1 MNPQIKLIKLIVKF
15 IVILHFNT
23 LVRKVLFNS
32 KAKNMDSLLKV
43 IKILV
48 FVVFAVGFISCD
60 DSGNNSED
68 IFDDN
73 IDQGFIKEVES
84 QTYYLIPSP
93 EGLFSFIRDGD
104 LKYVKDILNPT
115 DNMDK
120 YIDTRAK
127 ELNFGIYSADLAY
140 VSSFNKYQES
150 VDYLNTVRTLS
161 DEIGISAVFDEN
173 LIGRIDNIIDDQDS
187 LLKVTSDSY
196 FSIVRYLESSNR
208 KKSLALIV
216 TGGWIE
222 SIFVVTNLVD
232 TYKEGSD
239 VVQLL
244 ADQKLVVSNLM
255 SYLDQNKSDDNIQRT
270 INDLKNLQKIY
281 ENLGTEETDESKLET
296 VDSNKIVVGG
306 SSRIIMTSEQFFA
319 LKLEIGK
326 VRNKITKNN

>member
-1 MNPQIKLIKLIVKF
+1 MN
-15 IVILHFNT
+15 
-23 LVRKVLFNS
+23 
-32 KAKNMDSLLKV
+32 SLLK
-43 IKILV
+43 IFKTLV
-48 FVVFAVGFISCD
+48 LVVFSVSIISCGQ
-60 DSGNNSED
+60 SGNDSED
-68 IFDDN
+68 VFSDST
-73 IDQGFIKEVES
+73 DQGFIKQTES

-115 DNMDK
+115 ANMDK
-120 YIDTRAK
+120 YIDTRSK

-161 DEIGISAVFDEN
+161 DDIGISAVFDEN

-196 FSIVRYLESSNR
+196 FSIVRYLESTNR
-208 KKSLALIV
+208 SKSLALIV
-216 TGGWIE
+216 TGGWVE
-222 SIFVVTNLVD
+222 SIYVVTNLID
-232 TYKEGSD
+232 NYQEGSD

-244 ADQKLVVSNLM
+244 ADQKLVIDNLM

-281 ENLGTEETDESKLET
+281 NSLAKKDTEKEKIKPKDPD
-296 VDSNKIVVGG
+296 VIVVGG
-306 SSRIIMTSEQFFA
+306 SSKIVLTKEQFDA
-319 LKLEIGK
+319 LKTEIAK
-326 VRNKITKNN
+326 IRNKITKNN

>member
-1 MNPQIKLIKLIVKF
+1 MNSLFKIIK
-15 IVILHFNT
+15 T
-23 LVRKVLFNS
+23 
-32 KAKNMDSLLKV
+32 
-43 IKILV
+43 LV
-48 FVVFAVGFISCD
+48 FVVISVSIVSCGQG
-60 DSGNNSED
+60 GNDSED
-68 IFDDN
+68 IFDDST
-73 IDQGFIKEVES
+73 DQGFIKQVES

-115 DNMDK
+115 ANMDK
-120 YIDTRAK
+120 YIDTRSK

-196 FSIVRYLESSNR
+196 FSIVRYLESTNR
-208 KKSLALIV
+208 SKSLALIV

-222 SIFVVTNLVD
+222 SIYVVTNLID
-232 TYKEGSD
+232 TYQKGSD

-244 ADQKLVVSNLM
+244 ADQKLVVDNLM

-281 ENLGTEETDESKLET
+281 DSLVKKETETEKLKPKNPD
-296 VDSNKIVVGG
+296 VIVVGG
-306 SSRIIMTSEQFFA
+306 SSKIVLTKEQFDA
-319 LKLEIGK
+319 LKTEIAK
-326 VRNKITKNN
+326 IRNKITKNN

>member
-1 MNPQIKLIKLIVKF
+1 
-15 IVILHFNT
+15 
-23 LVRKVLFNS
+23 
-32 KAKNMDSLLKV
+32 MDSLFKI
-43 IKILV
+43 IKTLV
-48 FVVFAVGFISCD
+48 FIVFMVGIVSCGNN
-60 DSGNNSED
+60 GNNSDD
-68 IFDDN
+68 IFDDQL
-73 IDQGFIKEVES
+73 DEGFIKEAIES
-84 QTYYLIPSP
+84 ETYYLIPSP

-104 LKYVKDILNPT
+104 LKYLKDILNPT
-115 DNMDK
+115 ENIDK
-120 YIDTRAK
+120 YIDTRSK

-150 VDYLNTVRTLS
+150 VDYLSTVRTLS

-222 SIFVVTNLVD
+222 SIYVVTNLID
-232 TYKEGSD
+232 SYKPNSD
-239 VVQLL
+239 AVQLL

-255 SYLDQNKSDDNIQRT
+255 SYLEQNKSDDNIQRT

-281 ENLGTEETDESKLET
+281 ESFKTEKVGGDEIATTDST
-296 VDSNKIVVGG
+296 KIVVGG
-306 SSRIIMTSEQFFA
+306 SRKIVMTEEQFVA
-319 LKLEIGK
+319 LKKEIAK
-326 VRNKITKNN
+326 IRNKITKNS

>member
-1 MNPQIKLIKLIVKF
+1 MN
-15 IVILHFNT
+15 
-23 LVRKVLFNS
+23 
-32 KAKNMDSLLKV
+32 SLLKT
-43 IKILV
+43 I
-48 FVVFAVGFISCD
+48 GTFIIVLLTVSITSCNQNGKSD
-60 DSGNNSED
+60 DED

-73 IDQGFIKEVES
+73 DDIGFITEVES

-104 LKYVKDILNPT
+104 LKYVKDVLNPT
-115 DNMDK
+115 ENMDK
-120 YIDTRAK
+120 YIDTRSK

-140 VSSFNKYQES
+140 VASFNKYQES

-208 KKSLALIV
+208 TKTLALIV

-222 SIFVVTNLVD
+222 SIFVVTNLID
-232 TYKEGSD
+232 NFDPNSD
-239 VVQLL
+239 AVQLL
-244 ADQKLVVSNLM
+244 ADQKLVIENLM

-281 ENLGTEETDESKLET
+281 QELKTEEKENTAPQESTDG
-296 VDSNKIVVGG
+296 KIVVGG
-306 SSRIIMTSEQFFA
+306 NAKIIMTQEQFEK
-319 LKLEIGK
+319 LKQEVAK